1 MDPSSGIVSY
11 SFFGIRVDIATPAH
25 ATLSIWESAL
35 ARSGLRIVLADLWTF
50 LFAQR
55 DYSVWEALSSADYVL
70 PAGNP
75 TILRRLMRSHD
86 VPILQPELLL
96 ADLFGAATRDDK
108 VVALLAPEDE
118 VSADVALARQI
129 WPSLQAAGLTK
140 NTLNMSNASDP
151 ELARAVNTMR
161 PDILVVGGD
170 SPWQERWMHE
180 HRGTL
185 DVGVALMLPT
195 LHAAIA
201 ACAQRA
207 GVPVVGLGRLRRR
220 AALQRALATTIGPMA
235 TASAATLGSWLQE
248 ARGGLSEWSEA
259 LQAHR
264 TPAALKRLDPLA
276 RPPGSHVTVH
286 VAELRDR
293 EEMDAARRLG
303 APPLARLT
311 LPSRRPAALPAAE
324 QQTAEQQTAERRA
337 AFADQPTVALSLD
350 ALRGNVPQVVTGY
363 VVETIDNTSREE
375 GERAVSTTDPGRG
388 SGDERSSDTGAPPPP
403 APPITPGQLAPTTRL
418 AARLAAA
425 AAASS
430 ETTSPPD
437 TAAPPPAEPGP
448 TQRLPHRVPYVPI
461 PADLPPTTLLRPPAA
476 PAVDEPTPAPRLP
489 SDTEQAPAA
498 EVGAGKVTTPQPGAP
513 TTTPLP
519 DVEEVV
525 ASGSGAVPLSVG
537 RRATRIPRMRSGKA
551 AATPS
556 RARRLY
562 KAKRPRRQIAI
573 ARRRRLKP
581 SRQSQRG

>member
-11 SFFGIRVDIATPAH
+11 SFFGIRVDIATSAR

-96 ADLFGAATRDDK
+96 ADLFGAATRNDK

-129 WPSLQAAGLTK
+129 WPSLRAASLTK
-140 NTLNMSNASDP
+140 NTLNMSNATDP

-161 PDILVVGGD
+161 PDVLVVGGD

-185 DVGVALMLPT
+185 DVGVAIMLPT
-195 LHAAIA
+195 LHAALA

-207 GVPVVGLGRLRRR
+207 GVPVAGLGRMRRR

-235 TASAATLGSWLQE
+235 TASAATVSSWLQE

-259 LQAHR
+259 LQVHR

-276 RPPGSHVTVH
+276 LPGSHVTVH

-293 EEMDAARRLG
+293 DEIEAARRLG

-311 LPSRRPAALPAAE
+311 LPSRLPAALPAAE
-324 QQTAEQQTAERRA
+324 QQTDERRA

-350 ALRGNVPQVVTGY
+350 ALRGNTPPPQVVTGY
-363 VVETIDNTSREE
+363 VVETIDTTPSEQEE
-375 GERAVSTTDPGRG
+375 HTASTTDHGREP
-388 SGDERSSDTGAPPPP
+388 GDERGDNVGALPQ
-403 APPITPGQLAPTTRL
+403 ITPGQLAPTTRL

-425 AAASS
+425 ATAASS
-430 ETTSPPD
+430 EAASPPD
-437 TAAPPPAEPGP
+437 IAPPAEPGP
-448 TQRLPHRVPYVPI
+448 TQRLPLRVPYVPNLD
-461 PADLPPTTLLRPPAA
+461 DLPPTTRLRPPEPPAA
-476 PAVDEPTPAPRLP
+476 CESPPPPLMP
-489 SDTEQAPAA
+489 SDAEQAPAA
-498 EVGAGKVTTPQPGAP
+498 EFGAGHMTAPQP
-513 TTTPLP
+513 
-519 DVEEVV
+519 DVKEVV
-525 ASGSGAVPLSVG
+525 ASGSGVLPLPVEQRVSG
-537 RRATRIPRMRSGKA
+537 RTTAR
-551 AATPS
+551 PS

-573 ARRRRLKP
+573 ARRRRRKP
-581 SRQSQRG
+581 SQQIQRG